1 MFGLTP
7 INRRNSLSRWPRS
20 IFDVESWFDSFFND
34 SFSPAVFGFDN
45 QLKVDIKDNGSSYL
59 IEADL
64 PGVDKK
70 DIQV

>member
-34 SFSPAVFGFDN
+34 SFSPAV
-45 QLKVDIKDNGSSYL
+45 LVLTIS
-59 IEADL
+59 
-64 PGVDKK
+64 
-70 DIQV
+70 